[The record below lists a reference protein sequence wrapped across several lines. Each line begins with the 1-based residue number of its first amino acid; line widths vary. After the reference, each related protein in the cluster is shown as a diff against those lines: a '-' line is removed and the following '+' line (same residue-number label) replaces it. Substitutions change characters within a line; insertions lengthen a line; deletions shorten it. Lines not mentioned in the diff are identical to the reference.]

1 VHLIQLLFTLTWAWW
16 AAGLGL
22 GLTAV
27 AFAWVTGRKLG
38 VSGLVES
45 VYMARVPKSK
55 TAPSLKALWFLL
67 GLPLGGFIANVGWP
81 LSDYLAHVGHWHWT
95 WTYGRM
101 DSLSLGSFVLKVVL
115 LFVGGVMIGFGA
127 RWAGGC
133 TSGYSLLGIAR
144 GYWMALLATL
154 CFLVSGIVTAQ
165 ILYKVF

>member
-45 VYMARVPKSK
+45 VYMARAPKSK
-55 TAPSLKALWFLL
+55 IAPSPKALWFLL
-67 GLPLGGFIANVGWP
+67 GLPLGGLIAN
-81 LSDYLAHVGHWHWT
+81 AGHWNWT

-101 DSLSLGSFVLKVVL
+101 DSLSLGSFVLKVIL

>member
-1 VHLIQLLFTLTWAWW
+1 MHLIQLLFTLTWAWW

-38 VSGLVES
+38 VSGWVES
-45 VYMARVPKSK
+45 VCALPGAKLK
-55 TAPSLKALWFLL
+55 TSSSPKALWFLI
-67 GLPLGGFIANVGWP
+67 GLPLGGLIANVG
-81 LSDYLAHVGHWHWT
+81 HWTWT

-101 DSLSLGSFVLKVVL
+101 DGLALGSLVLKVVL

-127 RWAGGC
+127 RWTGGC

-144 GYWMALLATL
+144 GYWMAVLATL